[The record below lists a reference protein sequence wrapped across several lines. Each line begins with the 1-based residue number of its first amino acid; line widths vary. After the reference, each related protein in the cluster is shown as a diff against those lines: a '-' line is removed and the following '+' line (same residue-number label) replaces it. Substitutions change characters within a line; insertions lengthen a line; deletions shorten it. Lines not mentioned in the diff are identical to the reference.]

1 MKNLWDYSR
10 GIPARRLQ
18 AGWIFILGS
27 LKWSAGW
34 RVSRSCYLLGFA
46 VRSRAARYYGFEFYI
61 SRDVLEKIT
70 LWKQS
75 LCRWIISVSDN
86 STAIYSNTEEGRCS
100 CMLPVIN
107 LKCYIAKWCLYNT
120 GFEEILQLRNSF
132 RFFIPFFLNECV
144 TVVPNNSLVFQILIW
159 VIWLTK
165 SYISFILGRS
175 VFSYGWV
182 LTG

>member
-1 MKNLWDYSR
+1 MISWVESKPVVLPFGLRSKVKGGALLWIR
-10 GIPARRLQ
+10 VLRLT
-18 AGWIFILGS
+18 WCLG
-27 LKWSAGW
+27 K
-34 RVSRSCYLLGFA
+34 
-46 VRSRAARYYGFEFYI
+46 
-61 SRDVLEKIT
+61 KIT

-86 STAIYSNTEEGRCS
+86 STAIYSNTEEGRCA

-144 TVVPNNSLVFQILIW
+144 TVVSNNSLVFQILIW
-159 VIWLTK
+159 VIWLAK
-165 SYISFILGRS
+165 SYISFISGRS